1 MDLDLA
7 LHFGGDAFE
16 LATSLPGLEAGG
28 DELGFEATLQEE
40 PIDTQEL
47 LAHTLVIDIAFD
59 GGQWGLEQL
68 LNGKQGSWHE
78 LAYKLA

>member
-7 LHFGGDAFE
+7 LRFGGDAFE
-16 LATSLPGLEAGG
+16 SVTSLPGLEAGG
-28 DELGFEATLQEE
+28 DELGFEATLQKQ

-59 GGQWGLEQL
+59 GGQRGLETL
-68 LNGKQGSWHE
+68 LKGKQGAGMS
-78 LAYKLA
+78 